1 MAEFGPEPTFRTYLQ
16 ILRRRKWRVGSITA
30 LGRASS
36 LGFSLTAHKE
46 YSATAQLLVQPSVNA
61 SGLDAVQ
68 QAVPGQL
75 GSTPA
80 VSASEV
86 GQTNVIAVTP
96 TSQVLSQAALV
107 ASLYASAYVRYRQ
120 PVATSQLAA
129 AGARLR
135 SQISGI
141 EQQLRSFG
149 NNTTSP
155 EAWALPSEE
164 GVLKEQL
171 AQMQVSE
178 AADTGAYGSYHSRAP
193 ATHAVRQNGAAERP
207 IASRGALSGSLISF
221 TGTSGAAGT
230 RRFPRS
236 CRSTES
242 KRSKTSS

>member
-16 ILRRRKWRVGSITA
+16 ILRRRKWRIGSITA

-46 YSATAQLLVQPSVNA
+46 YSATAQLPVNA

-75 GSTPA
+75 GSTPT

-86 GQTNVIAVTP
+86 GQTNVIAVTA

-120 PVATSQLAA
+120 AVATSQLAA
-129 AGARLR
+129 ALARLR
-135 SQISGI
+135 SRVD
-141 EQQLRSFG
+141 L
-149 NNTTSP
+149 
-155 EAWALPSEE
+155 L
-164 GVLKEQL
+164 
-171 AQMQVSE
+171 
-178 AADTGAYGSYHSRAP
+178 
-193 ATHAVRQNGAAERP
+193 
-207 IASRGALSGSLISF
+207 

-236 CRSTES
+236 C
-242 KRSKTSS
+242 